1 MGNKQE
7 ASYYSQVALKLL
19 GAQAYLL
26 TYSWTFSFTV
36 GYFLNHSWP
45 FSLAIGYL
53 PGAAAYLLANP
64 SWICGSLLD
73 LQSSVGYL
81 SDLSRSLS
89 NPSRLSA
96 LLLTR
101 YNFCQRG

>member
-19 GAQAYLL
+19 GMQAYLL

-36 GYFLNHSWP
+36 GYFLNHSWT

-64 SWICGSLLD
+64 SWLCGSLLD
-73 LQSSVGYL
+73 LQTTVGYP
-81 SDLSRSLS
+81 SDLSRSLLNS
-89 NPSRLSA
+89 PRLPA
-96 LLLTR
+96 LL
-101 YNFCQRG
+101 